1 MNYTIRTCI
10 HDGKET
16 ISIIRID
23 RTPATTKETV
33 MAYLHF
39 DNEKELSRKMKF
51 AARLIDILDFRDDKT
66 VESAMEFLR
75 MACERYKAKEAAK
88 AEALRKKEEE
98 RKAKEAEAQKAKEQ
112 LSDLLRRQIPTPGF
126 VAVCPEELKSLFDK
140 TEPIVKEIYLH
151 GGMKPQKFSLDHDD
165 EMMILN
171 MANLIQE
178 RRKAKEA
185 LKLEAAKMAAARAA
199 RSGILEVVVF

>member
-75 MACERYKAKEAAK
+75 MACERYKAKEA
-88 AEALRKKEEE
+88 
-98 RKAKEAEAQKAKEQ
+98 EAQKAKEQ

-151 GGMKPQKFSLDHDD
+151 RGMKPQKFSLDHDD